1 MKREITLINDSSE
14 IEKLSDFIEEIG
26 DELTISPDLLYNL
39 NLVLEEASVN
49 IIQYAYGDKTQQEF
63 TVEVTLT
70 YDNYLQFTLTDR
82 GIPFDPTQ
90 YGPSDVS
97 GAEARPEDGLGIF
110 LIKSIMDNLEYH
122 RQDDQN
128 IFIMRKK
135 IR

>member
-70 YDNYLQFTLTDR
+70 DDNYLQFTLTDR

-97 GAEARPEDGLGIF
+97 GVEARPEDGLGIF